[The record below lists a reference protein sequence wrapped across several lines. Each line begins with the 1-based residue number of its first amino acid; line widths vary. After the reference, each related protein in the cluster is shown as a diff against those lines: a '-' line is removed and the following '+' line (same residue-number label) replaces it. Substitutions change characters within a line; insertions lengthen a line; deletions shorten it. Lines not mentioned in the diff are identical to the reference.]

1 MKLQVFCDTP
11 VCSKISL
18 SRSLL
23 HSIETCSMIVSFMFG
38 KLVLPTY
45 LVLNRDMVMKVLHHY
60 PKFHC
65 WKNVWKRQNTNK
77 VTL

>member
-1 MKLQVFCDTP
+1 
-11 VCSKISL
+11 
-18 SRSLL
+18 
-23 HSIETCSMIVSFMFG
+23 MIVLFMFG

-45 LVLNRDMVMKVLHHY
+45 LVLSRDMVMEVLHHY

-65 WKNVWKRQNTNK
+65 WKNVWKRQDTNE